1 MLRLGCC
8 EGGEGNSTRA
18 SEPQHKLLA
27 PVVVEAAAG
36 GACSS
41 NACTTGAQRQ
51 PHEHTLTLLCEHV
64 RAARSGVGGKHEVYP
79 KPGSGLTLTVMVFSL
94 SI

>member
-36 GACSS
+36 GACCSS
-41 NACTTGAQRQ
+41 NACTTGAQRK
-51 PHEHTLTLLCEHV
+51 PHAHTLPLLCEHV

-79 KPGSGLTLTVMVFSL
+79 KPGSG
-94 SI
+94 